1 MINFQILTI
10 SDFVLMSALVAVFLI
25 QIYYILRYYLK
36 LARHRDKETTGFSS
50 PATIILPVRNE
61 EEQIRN
67 IVSQFTE
74 ILPDDSQ
81 LLVINLNSEDN
92 TQNILTVLAESD
104 PKIKV
109 TSFSQETLFYEKQA
123 LNIGLKGA
131 SNPWIILASPNTG
144 SINQQWLSGLNNL
157 VNPETDAVIAYSN
170 IERLKGFRNL
180 LIRLERFNQFMISG
194 SWILAGKPFVF
205 NQSNILFKKSL
216 YFDTLG
222 FRHKLNRNFANL
234 ELIFNENFRKNKVC
248 LTTNPEL
255 AIRERIEDDRGDH
268 TRLLRKGVQI
278 RQSLSIGKKISLFFE
293 DLTRILLPGLTAAI
307 IILHPEYWMII
318 SVFPLIFLILLAIS
332 VKMLLNRLKERKIF
346 LYSLA
351 YILIK
356 PLLNWSYLWSMHLIN
371 RRNKW
376 N

>member
-144 SINQQWLSGLNNL
+144 SINQQ
-157 VNPETDAVIAYSN
+157 
-170 IERLKGFRNL
+170 
-180 LIRLERFNQFMISG
+180 
-194 SWILAGKPFVF
+194 
-205 NQSNILFKKSL
+205 
-216 YFDTLG
+216 
-222 FRHKLNRNFANL
+222 
-234 ELIFNENFRKNKVC
+234 
-248 LTTNPEL
+248 
-255 AIRERIEDDRGDH
+255 
-268 TRLLRKGVQI
+268 
-278 RQSLSIGKKISLFFE
+278 
-293 DLTRILLPGLTAAI
+293 
-307 IILHPEYWMII
+307 
-318 SVFPLIFLILLAIS
+318 
-332 VKMLLNRLKERKIF
+332 
-346 LYSLA
+346 
-351 YILIK
+351 
-356 PLLNWSYLWSMHLIN
+356 
-371 RRNKW
+371 
-376 N
+376 